1 MGHWLISS
9 MFNVDALNIWEMF
22 LCLSVAY
29 GTYGT
34 GVLMLAICQ
43 VGCVHRV
50 SEKHGRQNYQLGGAI
65 DG

>member
-1 MGHWLISS
+1 
-9 MFNVDALNIWEMF
+9 MFNVDALKIWDIV
-22 LCLSVAY
+22 LCSSVAY

-43 VGCVHRV
+43 NGYLHSV